1 MVKFTVLRWVVRK
14 NEILPLE
21 TDYGPRPAVRLSPKT
36 NKGDLLVSTL
46 SAGYVYD

>member
-14 NEILPLE
+14 KKNEGLPLE
-21 TDYGPRPAVRLSPKT
+21 TDYGPLLCGQTLT